1 MLERI
6 NDLFNKPIGY
16 LIIIGTILMFYCTF
30 LNFKKE
36 RKPRGYI
43 EVSEIYQKSSV
54 YFFVPVIFFINMVFT
69 ILYLYDIKDT
79 DGNSLDG
86 HIIVISLVL
95 FYECLTFIY
104 CNNNK
109 ILFNENEIRVYDF
122 FKKVK
127 VYYWEDIV
135 SVKNKKNEVL
145 IIKTTKG
152 NFKIQYSWENV
163 EKFSK
168 ILQEKNLVQED
179 LSKFGKGKAMVSIWK
194 GIKYK

>member
-1 MLERI
+1 M
-6 NDLFNKPIGY
+6 
-16 LIIIGTILMFYCTF
+16 
-30 LNFKKE
+30 
-36 RKPRGYI
+36 
-43 EVSEIYQKSSV
+43 
-54 YFFVPVIFFINMVFT
+54 
-69 ILYLYDIKDT
+69 
-79 DGNSLDG
+79 
-86 HIIVISLVL
+86 
-95 FYECLTFIY
+95 
-104 CNNNK
+104 
-109 ILFNENEIRVYDF
+109 YDF